1 MEKYTRGVSAVETIL
16 TLDRQVFEQSDEGIL
31 KILVKITC
39 RTINLLKGIL
49 ILQVTAECGG
59 KGAIEQQKQEVSK
72 RQQRPTTSTTWQPA
86 HEEDR
91 QCSHQYVKRKLI
103 HFFLIFDNA
112 KL

>member
-16 TLDRQVFEQSDEGIL
+16 TLDRRVFEQSDEGIL

-39 RTINLLKGIL
+39 RTISLLLGYL

-59 KGAIEQQKQEVSK
+59 KGAIEQQKQEVKK
-72 RQQRPTTSTTWQPA
+72 RQQRPTASTTWQPA

-103 HFFLIFDNA
+103 
-112 KL
+112 